1 MTFNQIDK
9 NDLIIVLKPIMRN
22 TVNDDDVDVEGWSG
36 EIQELFADMSKSSLS
51 KQEMTTMEQL
61 CSLLVATVP
70 ALNENA
76 FIRYVIN
83 EYAEVSPIELEH
95 MDIVEHQEKITKG
108 NVIQLKFDSDTEGNA

>member
-1 MTFNQIDK
+1 MRFNQINK
-9 NDLIIVLKPIMRN
+9 NDFVIVLKPVMADADEEYEESI
-22 TVNDDDVDVEGWSG
+22 GWTG
-36 EIQELFADMSKSSLS
+36 EIQIQLFADLSKSSLS
-51 KQEMTTMEQL
+51 KQEITTMEQL